1 MENINIE
8 ETGAVK
14 ISDDV
19 ISIIA
24 GVATT
29 EVEGVLEM
37 NGGITA
43 GITDMLGMKN
53 LSKGVKVELREE
65 SVLVDLYIVIK
76 YGLKLDEV
84 GSKVQE
90 NVKNSIETM
99 TGMEVEEVNVNIV
112 GVKVVQT
119 EDNK

>member
-90 NVKNSIETM
+90 NVKNAIETM

>member
-24 GVATT
+24 GVAAT
-29 EVEGVLEM
+29 EVEGVVEM